1 MTVWKNRSEKFYIKV
16 SLFLIAYICISAV
29 LKISVLSIGLI
40 FISLA
45 FVNRPE
51 HLLPSVL
58 ISSLLGDF
66 FVAFPG
72 MGVSRILVLV
82 YIIFSFI
89 QSIRQT
95 RKYSGMHILSLFL
108 ASVFCF
114 FSSRLSLTGEIK
126 PAITMILNLV
136 MLFFMM
142 YARLDNYE

>member
-89 QSIRQT
+89 QSIR
-95 RKYSGMHILSLFL
+95 
-108 ASVFCF
+108 
-114 FSSRLSLTGEIK
+114 
-126 PAITMILNLV
+126 
-136 MLFFMM
+136 
-142 YARLDNYE
+142 